1 METEDF
7 VIELEPFKAFYYLQ
21 YVGQRRSKEH
31 VDILVVLVSADNF
44 NYVIDLFLMDEIKL
58 SHFKRILL
66 SN

>member
-7 VIELEPFKAFYYLQ
+7 VIQLKPYKAFYYLE

-31 VDILVVLVSADNF
+31 VDILVVLVSAD